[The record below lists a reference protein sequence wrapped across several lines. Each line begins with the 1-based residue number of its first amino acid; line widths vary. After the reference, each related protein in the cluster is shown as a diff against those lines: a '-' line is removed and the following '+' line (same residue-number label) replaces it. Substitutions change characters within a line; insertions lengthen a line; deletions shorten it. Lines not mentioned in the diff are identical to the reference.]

1 MKTMELSRQEEQILV
16 IALEN
21 WELAQHEGDIDPIL
35 ERLAG
40 RSTILAT
47 LKQLL
52 SDMRQDPTWTPG
64 CHQREVLAVVRTVS
78 DQLYAAG
85 LSYAD
90 GEYNINGN
98 I

>member
-1 MKTMELSRQEEQILV
+1 MKTMELSRQEEQILE
-16 IALEN
+16 IAVEN

-64 CHQREVLAVVRTVS
+64 CHQREVLAMVRNVNK
-78 DQLYAAG
+78 QLG
-85 LSYAD
+85 F
-90 GEYNINGN
+90 I